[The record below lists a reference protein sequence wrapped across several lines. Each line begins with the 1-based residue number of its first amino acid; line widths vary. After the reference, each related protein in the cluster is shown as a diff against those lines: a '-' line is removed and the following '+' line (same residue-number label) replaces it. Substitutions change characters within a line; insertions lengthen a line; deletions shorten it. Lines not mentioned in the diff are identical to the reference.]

1 MEEGTTQFTNLLT
14 GEEIAKILHVS
25 RAYAYQLMRQRII
38 PTVKIGRS
46 VRVRPADLEEFIARN
61 LGQNSLVDGR
71 NRQNRCSNFKKGC
84 YNDL

>member
-25 RAYAYQLMRQRII
+25 RAYAYQLMRLRII

-46 VRVRPADLEEFIARN
+46 VRVRPEDLEEFIARN
-61 LGQNSLVDGR
+61 LGQNSLIDGR
-71 NRQNRCSNFKKGC
+71 NRQN
-84 YNDL
+84 

>member
-1 MEEGTTQFTNLLT
+1 MEEGSTQFTNLLT

-61 LGQNSLVDGR
+61 LGQNSLITGR
-71 NRQNRCSNFKKGC
+71 NRQN
-84 YNDL
+84 

>member
-1 MEEGTTQFTNLLT
+1 MEEGNTQFTTLLT

-46 VRVRPADLEEFIARN
+46 VRVRPQDLEAFITRN
-61 LGQNSLVDGR
+61 WGQNSLMAGH
-71 NRQNRCSNFKKGC
+71 NRQN
-84 YNDL
+84 

>member
-25 RAYAYQLMRQRII
+25 RAYAYQLMRLRII

-61 LGQNSLVDGR
+61 LGQNSLIDGR
-71 NRQNRCSNFKKGC
+71 NRQN
-84 YNDL
+84 

>member
-1 MEEGTTQFTNLLT
+1 MEESNTQFTNLLT
-14 GEEIAKILHVS
+14 GEEIAKILHIS

-61 LGQNSLVDGR
+61 LGQNSLNAGR
-71 NRQNRCSNFKKGC
+71 NRQN
-84 YNDL
+84 

>member
-25 RAYAYQLMRQRII
+25 RAYAYQLMRLRII

-71 NRQNRCSNFKKGC
+71 NRQN
-84 YNDL
+84 

>member
-1 MEEGTTQFTNLLT
+1 MEEENSQFTNLLT

-25 RAYAYQLMRQRII
+25 RAYAYQLMRHRII

-61 LGQNSLVDGR
+61 LGQNSLIDGR
-71 NRQNRCSNFKKGC
+71 NRQN
-84 YNDL
+84 

>member
-1 MEEGTTQFTNLLT
+1 MEEEFTQFTNLLT

-61 LGQNSLVDGR
+61 LGQNSLIDGR
-71 NRQNRCSNFKKGC
+71 NRQN
-84 YNDL
+84 

>member
-1 MEEGTTQFTNLLT
+1 MLETNSQFTNLMT

-46 VRVRPADLEEFIARN
+46 VRVRPEDLQQFIAKN
-61 LGQNSLVDGR
+61 TGQNSLLP
-71 NRQNRCSNFKKGC
+71 RQGGQN
-84 YNDL
+84 

>member
-1 MEEGTTQFTNLLT
+1 MEEGSTQFTNLLT

-25 RAYAYQLMRQRII
+25 RAYAYQLMRLRII

-61 LGQNSLVDGR
+61 LGQNSLIDGR
-71 NRQNRCSNFKKGC
+71 NRQN
-84 YNDL
+84 